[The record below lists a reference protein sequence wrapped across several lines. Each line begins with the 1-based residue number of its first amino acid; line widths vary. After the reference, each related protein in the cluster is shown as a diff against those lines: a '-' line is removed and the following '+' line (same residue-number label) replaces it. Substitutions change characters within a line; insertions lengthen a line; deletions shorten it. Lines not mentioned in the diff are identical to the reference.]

1 MPWRKLLLI
10 AFLACI
16 GLGFYIAWDAG
27 LFYREDYSTPKSAV
41 KSFYVSVV
49 RGDGTSARQNVVE
62 PAQVPVV
69 DEARTLIVEVR
80 GFRRAAIERFGEEKG
95 DDVSG
100 GLPTLKD
107 IEDANEKIDGDSAIL
122 ATKNGKASLKLRK
135 IGNHWKI
142 DLLSVLPIHADA
154 ETTRRIFAKAAIA
167 AHELAAQIR
176 AGAFATPD
184 DADQALKGKILTIIL
199 PEMIRPKF
207 KWPVGF
213 APRTAQ

>member
-1 MPWRKLLLI
+1 MLSKKLLLI
-10 AFLACI
+10 AGLAGIALGLFLAWK
-16 GLGFYIAWDAG
+16 AD

-49 RGDGTSARQNVVE
+49 RGDGTSARENVVE
-62 PAQVPVV
+62 PAQVPIV
-69 DEARTLIVEVR
+69 DEARNLIVEVR

-107 IEDANEKIDGDSAIL
+107 IEEANERIEGNNATL

-135 IGNHWKI
+135 IGNNWKV
-142 DLLSVLPIHADA
+142 DLLSVLPLRTDA
-154 ETTRRIFAKAAIA
+154 ETARRIFAKSAIA
-167 AHELAAQIR
+167 ARELAAQIR
-176 AGAFATPD
+176 AGAFATPE

-199 PEMIRPKF
+199 PEMMRPTFKF
-207 KWPVGF
+207 
-213 APRTAQ
+213 R

>member
-1 MPWRKLLLI
+1 MLSKKLLLI
-10 AFLACI
+10 AGLAGVALGLFLAWK
-16 GLGFYIAWDAG
+16 AD

-49 RGDGTSARQNVVE
+49 RGDGTSARENVVE
-62 PAQVPVV
+62 PAQVPMV
-69 DEARTLIVEVR
+69 DEARNLIVEVR

-107 IEDANEKIDGDSAIL
+107 IEEANERIEGTNATL

-142 DLLSVLPIHADA
+142 DLLSILPLRTDA
-154 ETTRRIFAKAAIA
+154 ETARRIFAKSAIA
-167 AHELAAQIR
+167 ARELAAQIR
-176 AGAFATPD
+176 AGVFATPD

-199 PEMIRPKF
+199 PEMIRPTFKF
-207 KWPVGF
+207 
-213 APRTAQ
+213 R